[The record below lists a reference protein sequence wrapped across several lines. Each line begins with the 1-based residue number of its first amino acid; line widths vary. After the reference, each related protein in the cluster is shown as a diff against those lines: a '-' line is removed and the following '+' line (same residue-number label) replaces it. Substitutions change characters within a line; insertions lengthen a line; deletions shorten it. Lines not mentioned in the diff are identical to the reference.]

1 MSRKSV
7 LVGLLIMLLVGSA
20 VAAVLVVLVRHEPDM
35 YQRMALP
42 PGVERQHH
50 STEFTQ
56 NLSSL
61 ANKLLNEKFWE
72 VKFTEAQIN
81 SYFDEDFIRSGV
93 RDNLLPKGISQP
105 RVAIDHD
112 KLCLAFRYGQESWYS
127 TVVTIDLRVWVARKT
142 PEVNVVGLELQGLH
156 AGSLPISAQSL
167 LESVSD
173 VARRQDI
180 EVTWYRWNGNPVAL
194 LRFQATQQRPTVRL
208 EHLTLEKG
216 LLTIGGHSI
225 EGSGSPLRAML
236 GGLSIPLPPAL
247 EE

>member
-7 LVGLLIMLLVGSA
+7 LFGLLILLVLGGA
-20 VAAVLVVLVRHEPDM
+20 TAAVLFLLVSHEPDM
-35 YQRMALP
+35 YQRMGLP
-42 PGVERQHH
+42 PGAERQQH

-56 NLSSL
+56 NCVKL
-61 ANKLLNEKFWE
+61 ANKLMNEKFWE

-81 SYFDEDFIRSGV
+81 SYFDEDFIRSGFKE
-93 RDNLLPKGISQP
+93 NLLPKGISQP
-105 RVAIDHD
+105 RVAIDQN
-112 KLCLAFRYGQESWYS
+112 KLCLAFRYGKDCWYS
-127 TVVTIDLRVWVARKT
+127 SVITIDLRVWVARKS

-208 EHLTLEKG
+208 EHLTLQKG

>member
-7 LVGLLIMLLVGSA
+7 LVGFLILLLLAGG
-20 VAAVLVVLVRHEPDM
+20 VAATLFLLVRHEPES
-35 YQRMALP
+35 YQRMAVP
-42 PGVERQHH
+42 PGAERQKH
-50 STEFTQ
+50 SKEFESNCTSLI
-56 NLSSL
+56 NKVLS
-61 ANKLLNEKFWE
+61 EKFWE
-72 VKFTEAQIN
+72 VKFSEAQIN
-81 SYFDEDFIRSGV
+81 SYFDEDFIRSGLKE
-93 RDNLLPKGISQP
+93 RLLPEGISQP
-105 RVAIDHD
+105 RIAIDQD
-112 KLCLAFRYGQESWYS
+112 RLCLAFRYGKEAWYS
-127 TVVTIDLRVWVARKT
+127 SVVTIDLRVWVAKKT
-142 PEVNVVGLELQGLH
+142 PETNVVGLELQGLH

-208 EHLTLEKG
+208 ERLTLQKG

-236 GGLSIPLPPAL
+236 GGLSIPLPPTL